1 MEREVADRNNREGM
15 MGWLNPRR
23 YGWERV
29 SYWLQRLTGVG
40 LLAYFI
46 AHIYETSQIAGGPAL
61 WEAFLELT
69 QTTLGHVILI
79 VVIGMCVYHSANGIR
94 LIFAHGG
101 KGQSQCYMG
110 HLCSLE
116 ANNEKMTMLRESQI
130 MKIHYITGV
139 AAIFVVAVHI
149 MMRIAIMP
157 YGMSLEYEN
166 VIANYQNIP
175 YIVLLESILVL
186 VSIHGF
192 NGLRVIL
199 LELRQ
204 SKKWEDGVTILTI
217 AAMIALIAYGTRT
230 IILANGLG
238 VE

>member
-1 MEREVADRNNREGM
+1 MGSIPRAYANYSWSYYSNSRNRNVRLPFSK
-15 MGWLNPRR
+15 WNPPDICTWRQGAWQTRQARLSLRR
-23 YGWERV
+23 
-29 SYWLQRLTGVG
+29 SIAQLQAKVWHLDCIDTWQR
-40 LLAYFI
+40 
-46 AHIYETSQIAGGPAL
+46 
-61 WEAFLELT
+61 
-69 QTTLGHVILI
+69 
-79 VVIGMCVYHSANGIR
+79 
-94 LIFAHGG
+94 
-101 KGQSQCYMG
+101 SQCYMD

-116 ANNEKMTMLRESQI
+116 ANNKKMALLRESQI

-186 VSIHGF
+186 VAIHGF

-204 SKKWEDGVTILTI
+204 SKKWEDGVTVLTI
-217 AAMIALIAYGTRT
+217 GSNDCLNILRYAYYHHS
-230 IILANGLG
+230 
-238 VE
+238 